1 MISRS
6 NIGKQITNGTAN
18 KKRDTMS
25 RFQSTGDDAK
35 DLEIIRSAKNID
47 DGPVGMKSGGKVKK
61 K

>member
-47 DGPVGMKSGGKVKK
+47 DGPVGMRS
-61 K
+61 